1 MTPGVERTTVLET
14 PALHVEVL
22 RCALGR
28 GPTAATYTTRRQ
40 VMFPLSGTFRWHVGG
55 SAMLCDPNQMMFV
68 ETNEA
73 SFDTATQP
81 GIVTCLLA
89 TVSDATARRLWR
101 TAAAFRKR
109 TAVASPRLQARY
121 AWFAAAAQ
129 YDAVEAAVSEQHALE
144 LLASATEEAIG
155 AAPVP
160 APAAAI
166 RLATR
171 AKELVGDRGRLLG
184 LGELAEK
191 LDVSPAY
198 LTDAFRRA
206 EGIPIVRYQLRLR
219 LMRAMRELPHASD
232 LTALA
237 LDLGFS
243 SHSHFST
250 AFRVA
255 TGLTPS
261 QYRETARRGD
271 GIERIRKRSRVASR

>member
-1 MTPGVERTTVLET
+1 MVERTTVLET
-14 PALHVEVL
+14 PALHVELL

-28 GPTAATYTTRRQ
+28 GPTEETYTTRRQ
-40 VMFPLSGTFRWHVGG
+40 VMFPLSGTFRWHVGR
-55 SAMLCDPNQMMFV
+55 SVMLCDPNQVMFV

-101 TAAAFRKR
+101 TATAFRKR
-109 TAVASPRLQARY
+109 TAIASARLQARY
-121 AWFAAAAQ
+121 AWFASAAQ
-129 YDAVEAAVSEQHALE
+129 NDALWEQHALE
-144 LLASATEEAIG
+144 LVASATDAAIG
-155 AAPVP
+155 AAPAP

-171 AKELVGDRGRLLG
+171 AKDLLGDRGRLLG

-206 EGIPIVRYQLRLR
+206 AGIPIVRYQLRLR

-237 LDLGFS
+237 LELGFS

-271 GIERIRKRSRVASR
+271 AIERIRKRSRVASR